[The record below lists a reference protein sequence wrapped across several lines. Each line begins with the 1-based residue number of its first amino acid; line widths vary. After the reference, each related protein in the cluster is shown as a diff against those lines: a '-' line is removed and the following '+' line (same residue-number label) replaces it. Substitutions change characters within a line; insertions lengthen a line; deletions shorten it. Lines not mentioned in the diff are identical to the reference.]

1 MSDLVIRQA
10 GETDAEALWSLIH
23 SHQREGHL
31 LPREL
36 SELRRHASRFL
47 VAEVV
52 GKAGKKEAESA
63 ELVACAELAPL
74 SDRVAEVRSM
84 VVNSKVRRV
93 GLASRMVGEIRQRA
107 ASLGFETLCAF
118 THDARFFVR
127 QNFSIVPHT
136 WLPAK
141 IATDCVSC
149 PLFRTCGQH
158 AMMLPLVEIPMYV
171 APSSTAP
178 AAARVAVA

>member
-1 MSDLVIRQA
+1 MSNLVIRQA
-10 GETDAEALWSLIH
+10 VENDAEALWQLIH

-47 VAEVV
+47 VAEF
-52 GKAGKKEAESA
+52 ANESKPEGSPA
-63 ELVACAELAPL
+63 SDLVACAELAPL

-93 GLASRMVGEIRQRA
+93 GLASRMVGEIRQKA
-107 ASLGFETLCAF
+107 LSMGFETLCAF

-158 AMMLPLVEIPMYV
+158 AMMLPLVDIPMYV
-171 APSSTAP
+171 APTTGHP

>member
-1 MSDLVIRQA
+1 MSELVIRQA
-10 GETDAEALWSLIH
+10 GENDAEALWTLIQT
-23 SHQREGHL
+23 HQREGHL

-47 VAEVV
+47 VAEIPSSAKAPE
-52 GKAGKKEAESA
+52 GKAA

-93 GLASRMVGEIRQRA
+93 GLASRMVAEIRQKA
-107 ASLGFETLCAF
+107 ASMGFETLCAF

-149 PLFRTCGQH
+149 PLFKTCGQH
-158 AMMLPLVEIPMYV
+158 AMMLPLLDIPMYV
-171 APSSTAP
+171 APSEAP
-178 AAARVAVA
+178 AAARIAVA

>member
-1 MSDLVIRQA
+1 
-10 GETDAEALWSLIH
+10 
-23 SHQREGHL
+23 
-31 LPREL
+31 
-36 SELRRHASRFL
+36 
-47 VAEVV
+47 
-52 GKAGKKEAESA
+52 
-63 ELVACAELAPL
+63 
-74 SDRVAEVRSM
+74 M

-93 GLASRMVGEIRQRA
+93 GLASRMVGEIRQKA

-158 AMMLPLVEIPMYV
+158 AMMLPLVDIPMYV
-171 APSSTAP
+171 APATGTP
-178 AAARVAVA
+178 AAARTAVA